1 MQRVHK
7 ALASAANSGK
17 LKSLEEQTK
26 GEQQFGHPQICR
38 LYAIMVK
45 LVSRSCVAGDFR
57 ANRRAFEA
65 GGGLPFRVAN
75 LAAWSFCS
83 KLLNFSEKRL
93 HESTLWRTEC
103 GYFGQQRHNG
113 HSPLFTSVF
122 TTAIHYGH
130 PQRLSNTANTA
141 IHYGS
146 QPRPSSGSI
155 HQSSSVKSL
164 HHGPSDR
171 RHAASR
177 PTITIKKS
185 NLKGERGAESEL
197 MPRSTA
203 CNILFEITGKHR
215 NYGNCFGCTLKV

>member
-83 KLLNFSEKRL
+83 KLL
-93 HESTLWRTEC
+93 LWI
-103 GYFGQQRHNG
+103 
-113 HSPLFTSVF
+113 SAKSVF
-122 TTAIHYGH
+122 MKSPNRLFGEPSADTSDSNATMAIRHYSPQFSLRLSTTAIHYGC
-130 PQRLSNTANTA
+130 
-141 IHYGS
+141 

>member
-83 KLLNFSEKRL
+83 KLLLWISAKSVFMKSPNRLFGEPSADTSDSNATMAIRHYSPQFSLRL
-93 HESTLWRTEC
+93 STTVIHKGFPTRPTRPSTTAANHGHRVEASTRALQWR
-103 GYFGQQRHNG
+103 
-113 HSPLFTSVF
+113 VF
-122 TTAIHYGH
+122 TTGH
-130 PQRLSNTANTA
+130 PTAAMLHRDQQLRLKRV
-141 IHYGS
+141 I
-146 QPRPSSGSI
+146 
-155 HQSSSVKSL
+155 
-164 HHGPSDR
+164 
-171 RHAASR
+171 
-177 PTITIKKS
+177 
-185 NLKGERGAESEL
+185 
-197 MPRSTA
+197 
-203 CNILFEITGKHR
+203 
-215 NYGNCFGCTLKV
+215 